1 MQLQD
6 IAKRGE
12 AVESLL
18 TDFSEESAAARKLLK
33 AVPDLERLLQRVH
46 CNGYVC
52 VMVFLLYRSLR
63 ISSLHTTTQR
73 HTTPR
78 NTTS

>member
-18 TDFSEESAAARKLLK
+18 TDFSEESAVARKRLK

-52 VMVFLLYRSLR
+52 V
-63 ISSLHTTTQR
+63 
-73 HTTPR
+73 
-78 NTTS
+78 